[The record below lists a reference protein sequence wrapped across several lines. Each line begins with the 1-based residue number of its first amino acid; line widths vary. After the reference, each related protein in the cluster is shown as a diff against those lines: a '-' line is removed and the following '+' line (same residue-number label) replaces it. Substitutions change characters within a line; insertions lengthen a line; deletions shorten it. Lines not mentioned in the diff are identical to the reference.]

1 MSFEGQTVGS
11 LWGNPSMMT
20 SWYDRQRRKEARER
34 SGLSPTGHKQ
44 ARATAAR
51 VLGTGYGPWE
61 GAGGG
66 VR

>member
-34 SGLSPTGHKQ
+34 SGPSPTKQ